1 MSRRRLVIPALASF
15 ALVASAL
22 VATQGVATAA
32 PAAPSASRGLVYSSD
47 GMRPDLM
54 QKYAAQ
60 GAMPTYQALMNDG
73 VRGVNGL
80 VQAFP
85 PNTGVGWYTLATGTW
100 PSEHGSTNNT
110 FHRTGEASFNNST
123 SFATTGIL
131 QADTLAASAER
142 AGKKVAQVE
151 WAGGAN
157 AGIAGPTV
165 DFVNFFST
173 RGVLTM
179 PAVPAEQSGAAAF
192 GLSYQVAI
200 ITHCTKAILHFDS
213 KLKSEPARFPGC
225 PTMAFRQ

>member
-1 MSRRRLVIPALASF
+1 MTFPRS
-15 ALVASAL
+15 
-22 VATQGVATAA
+22 
-32 PAAPSASRGLVYSSD
+32 
-47 GMRPDLM
+47 
-54 QKYAAQ
+54 
-60 GAMPTYQALMNDG
+60 GAMVSSVITYSLPFPNGWSSHEPASLSHPCSRIVRVGRIGFGRHSGRGDG
-73 VRGVNGL
+73 RTRGSIL

-192 GLSYQVAI
+192 GIS
-200 ITHCTKAILHFDS
+200 
-213 KLKSEPARFPGC
+213 
-225 PTMAFRQ
+225 